1 LVKDDVWTPVIQL
14 TPANSMT
21 FGIQV
26 TALPAA
32 LTLRARLFPEYGF
45 GGEVVTLTYTGE
57 AYSGTFHLPYPA
69 LVGHVHVWAVSEA
82 ATETDPRREAI
93 VAYAIGGNPGI
104 SRGFSGISRGFSGI
118 SRGFSGISRGFGGI
132 SRGFGGISRG
142 FGGISRGFGG
152 ISRGFGAPL
161 VSPNGQ
167 MIFFTANPGMFNQ
180 GEFYTVQNMA
190 GLPPLP
196 AGKTAVG
203 QSYHLAASPNVTR
216 VVTGSISF
224 QYMESDA
231 LIEGVSEDELIIHF
245 WDGRSWR
252 ALETVRDT
260 TYNLTSA
267 PSQGDGVYALL
278 AGTTVPHI
286 TSVAPP
292 AAMNDVTTP
301 LEITGGYFLSPVEV
315 ALLGPTSTITLP
327 LSSVSP
333 YAISAEVPLGL
344 PAHEYQV
351 IAINRNQPG
360 GAALSPVPGTF
371 AVYDAATA
379 CFHDF
384 FESGAGQW
392 QRSGEWSIVTL
403 PDGDRAMT
411 DSPAGP
417 YKSARDY
424 DGEAITYTTYI
435 TSQPF
440 SVDDCPAPVLTFRH
454 DYVIAQMGAS
464 QDVGRVEVSTDDG
477 ATWRELA
484 RYGSNISV
492 GTRGLGSADMTS
504 SEWMDADWQRVKI
517 SLGAYTGTVR
527 LRFGLEVDRYLSD
540 KGWVLDDVMVKRTEL
555 VFLPT
560 ILKGR

>member
-1 LVKDDVWTPVIQL
+1 
-14 TPANSMT
+14 M
-21 FGIQV
+21 
-26 TALPAA
+26 
-32 LTLRARLFPEYGF
+32 
-45 GGEVVTLTYTGE
+45 
-57 AYSGTFHLPYPA
+57 
-69 LVGHVHVWAVSEA
+69 VS
-82 ATETDPRREAI
+82 
-93 VAYAIGGNPGI
+93 
-104 SRGFSGISRGFSGI
+104 S
-118 SRGFSGISRGFGGI
+118 
-132 SRGFGGISRG
+132 
-142 FGGISRGFGG
+142 
-152 ISRGFGAPL
+152 
-161 VSPNGQ
+161 NGQ
-167 MIFFTANPGMFNQ
+167 MIFFTANPGIFNE
-180 GEFYTVQNMA
+180 GEFYAIQNMA

-203 QSYHLAASPNVTR
+203 QGYHLVASPNVTR

-278 AGTTVPHI
+278 AGMTVPHV
-286 TSVAPP
+286 TDVVPS
-292 AAMNDVTTP
+292 AATNDATTT
-301 LEITGGYFLSPVEV
+301 LGISGGYFLAPVEV
-315 ALLGPTSTITLP
+315 ALVGLTTTYTLP
-327 LSSVSP
+327 LVSVNP
-333 YAISAEVPLGL
+333 YAISAKIPPGL

-351 IAINRNQPG
+351 IVTNRNQPG
-360 GAALSPVPGTF
+360 GAAVSPVPGIF
-371 AVYDAATA
+371 AIYDAVEA

-403 PDGDRAMT
+403 PNGDQAMT

-417 YKSARDY
+417 YKSAGDY

-440 SVDDCPAPVLTFRH
+440 SVDDCPSPVLTFRH
-454 DYVIAQMGAS
+454 DYVIAQMSTS
-464 QDVGRVEVSTDDG
+464 QDVGRVEISTDDG

-484 RYGSNISV
+484 RYGSSLSFE
-492 GTRGLGSADMTS
+492 TQGLGATGVTS
-504 SEWMDADWQRVKI
+504 SEWADAKWQSVGI
-517 SLGAYTGTVR
+517 SLSAYTGTVR

-540 KGWVLDDVMVKRTEL
+540 KGWVLDDVMVKRTK
-555 VFLPT
+555 VIFLPT
-560 ILKGR
+560 ILKGG